1 MPKELWKGN
10 EAIAEAAVRA
20 GLEAYFGYPIT
31 PQTEVLEYLSRRMPE
46 LGRAFVQA
54 ESELGAINMVYGAA
68 CTGARV
74 MSSSS
79 SPGVSL
85 MMEGLSYIAGTEIP
99 AVLVNVMR
107 GGPGLG
113 NIAPAQG
120 DYYQAVRGGGH
131 GDYPRIVLA
140 PASVQEAI
148 DLMVLS
154 FDLAEKYRMITMMI
168 LDGSVGQMMEPA
180 EMPEMRPVQ
189 RKDFEWAT
197 NGRMGKRDRRILSS
211 IYLNPLDEEQTNLRL
226 LRRWK
231 EVQKNEVRYKEYF
244 LDDAEIVIVG
254 FGTAGRVALSAVREA
269 RAQGIKVGLLRP
281 ITVSPFPYEALDQL
295 TGRVRAFLV
304 TEMNMGQMLD
314 DVQLAVRGRVP
325 VEFYGRP
332 GGVVPFH
339 DEILSEI
346 QRINT
351 APIAAH
357 TDPRDAWLTRM
368 TAPHPSPLP
377 EGEGAKR

>member
-31 PQTEVLEYLSRRMPE
+31 PQTEILEYLSRRMPE

-68 CTGARV
+68 CTGVRV

-85 MMEGLSYIAGTEIP
+85 MMEGISYIAGTEVP

-113 NIAPAQG
+113 NIAPAQA
-120 DYYQAVRGGGH
+120 DYNQAVHGGGH
-131 GDYPRIVLA
+131 GDYQPIVLA

-154 FDLAEKYRMITMMI
+154 FDLAEKYRSVCMMI
-168 LDGSVGQMMEPA
+168 LDGCVGQMMEPA
-180 EMPEMRPVQ
+180 QMPEMRPVH
-189 RKDFEWAT
+189 RENWDWAT
-197 NGRMGKRDRRILSS
+197 NGKMGKRERRILSS
-211 IYLNPLDEEQTNLRL
+211 IYIEPAEEEKMNLRL
-226 LRRWK
+226 LNRW
-231 EVQKNEVRYKEYF
+231 QTIQANEVRYKEYF

-269 RAQGIKVGLLRP
+269 RAEGIKVGLLRP
-281 ITVSPFPYEALDQL
+281 VTVSPFPSEVIEQL
-295 TGRVRAFLV
+295 AGKVDAFLV
-304 TEMNMGQMLD
+304 TEMNSGQMLE
-314 DVQLAVRGRVP
+314 DVRLAVKGRVP
-325 VEFYGRP
+325 VEFYGRL
-332 GGVVPFH
+332 GGMVPFP
-339 DEILSEI
+339 DEILNEI
-346 QRINT
+346 HRMAKSKMAVN
-351 APIAAH
+351 AN
-357 TDPRDAWLTRM
+357 PRDAWLARM
-368 TAPHPSPLP
+368 ATA
-377 EGEGAKR
+377 

>member
-31 PQTEVLEYLSRRMPE
+31 PQTEILEYLSRRMPE

-68 CTGARV
+68 CTGVRV

-148 DLMVLS
+148 DLTVLS
-154 FDLAEKYRMITMMI
+154 FDLAEKYRMITMVI

-180 EMPEMRPVQ
+180 EMPAMMEIK
-189 RKDFEWAT
+189 RKNFDWAT
-197 NGRMGKRDRRILSS
+197 DGAMNRERRVLSS
-211 IYLNPLDEEQTNLRL
+211 IYLNPLDEEKTNLRL
-226 LRRWK
+226 LKRWQD
-231 EVQKNEVRYKEYF
+231 VQANEVRCKEYF
-244 LDDAEIVIVG
+244 LDDAKYIVVG

-281 ITVSPFPYEALDQL
+281 ITVSPFPYEALEQL
-295 TGRVRAFLV
+295 TSQAEAFLV

-314 DVQLAVRGRVP
+314 DVMLTVRGRVP

-339 DEILSEI
+339 DEILDEI
-346 QRINT
+346 HR
-351 APIAAH
+351 IAAGPVPVH
-357 TDPRDAWLTRM
+357 SNPRDSWLTRM
-368 TAPHPSPLP
+368 APSPQP
-377 EGEGAKR
+377 SPIEGEGVKR